1 MDTASRV
8 IYVGT
13 FSKVL
18 FPSLRLGYVVVPQS
32 LVRTFIEH
40 RESLDIFSPTL
51 YQVALT
57 DFIAEGHF
65 ARHLRRMRAVYLRR
79 RDALVKGIQERLP
92 DLLTIANADA
102 GMHLTA
108 WLPSHIDDREVVR
121 IAAAHGI
128 SASALS
134 SCYAGA
140 GARPGL
146 VLGFGGADEAQIGRG
161 VETLARVIR
170 GVARATLKP

>member
-1 MDTASRV
+1 
-8 IYVGT
+8 
-13 FSKVL
+13 
-18 FPSLRLGYVVVPQS
+18 
-32 LVRTFIEH
+32 VRTFVDH
-40 RESLDIFSPTL
+40 RESLDIFPPTL
-51 YQVALT
+51 YQVALS

-65 ARHLRRMRAVYLRR
+65 ARHLRRMRAVYLHR
-79 RDALVKGIQERLP
+79 RDALVTGIQERLP
-92 DLLTIANADA
+92 DLSIANADA

-108 WLPSHIDDREVVR
+108 WLPSHIDDRAVVR
-121 IAAAHGI
+121 IAAAHGV
-128 SASALS
+128 SATALS
-134 SCYAGA
+134 SCYAGT